1 MLKNFSYVRATTVDE
16 AIEQLRAP
24 GGCVHAGGTDLVGC
38 LRDGVFEAERV
49 VSIGALNGLKGIR
62 EQSGGGLRIGA
73 LTRIAEIAR
82 NPLIAERYA
91 ALGRAASEVG
101 TPQLRNQGTLG
112 GNICQKTRCAYYRG
126 PFPCRRKGGERCFAV
141 EGNTE
146 THAIFGAGR
155 CYMVHPSDTASA
167 LTALNASV
175 AVQGPRGSR
184 TIPIDGFFVL
194 PEVDPTRETVLA
206 QGEVVT
212 ELILPPPGV
221 GLRSSYRKV
230 RMRRS
235 FDFALA
241 GVALALR
248 KDSAGAV
255 SEARVVF
262 SGVAPV
268 PWRSPATE
276 RAITGQ
282 RLTDDVVRRAADAA
296 VADADPMPDNTYKV
310 DLLRGI
316 VAQELAALA

>member
-1 MLKNFSYVRATTVDE
+1 MLKSFSYVRAKSLDE
-16 AIEQLRAP
+16 AVEQLRAA
-24 GGCVHAGGTDLVGC
+24 GGRVHAGGTDLVGC
-38 LRDGVFEAERV
+38 LRDGVFEVERV
-49 VSIGALNGLKGIR
+49 VSIGAIDALKGIR
-62 EQSGGGLRIGA
+62 EQSGGGVRIGA
-73 LTRIAEIAR
+73 LTRIAEVAKS
-82 NPLIAERYA
+82 PVIAERFA
-91 ALGRAASEVG
+91 ALARAASEVG

-126 PFPCRRKGGERCFAV
+126 PFPCRRKGGGSCFAI

-146 THAIFGAGR
+146 AHAIFGGRR

-175 AVQGPRGSR
+175 AVEGPRGAR
-184 TIPIDGFFVL
+184 TIPIDRFFVL
-194 PEVDPTRETVLA
+194 PEVDPTRETVLE

-212 ELILPPPGV
+212 DVILPAPGA

-235 FDFALA
+235 WDFALA
-241 GVALALR
+241 GVALAIR
-248 KDSAGAV
+248 KDAGGAV

-268 PWRSPATE
+268 PWRSTATE
-276 RAITGQ
+276 GVITGQ
-282 RLTDDVVRRAADAA
+282 RLTEDVVRRAADAA
-296 VADADPMPDNTYKV
+296 VAEADPMPDNAYKV

-316 VAQELAALA
+316 VAQELAVMA

>member
-1 MLKNFSYVRATTVDE
+1 MLKSFSYVRATTVDE
-16 AIEQLRAP
+16 AVEQLRAP
-24 GGCVHAGGTDLVGC
+24 GARVHAGGTDLVGC
-38 LRDGVFEAERV
+38 LRDQVFDVERV
-49 VSIGALNGLKGIR
+49 VSIGSIDALDGIR
-62 EQSGGGLRIGA
+62 QQSGGGLRIGA
-73 LTRIAEIAR
+73 LTRIAQVAAD
-82 NPLIAERYA
+82 PLIGERYA
-91 ALGRAASEVG
+91 ALARAASEVG

-126 PFPCRRKGGERCFAV
+126 PFACRRKGGAKCFAI

-146 THAIFGAGR
+146 AHAVFGGGR

-167 LTALNASV
+167 LMALDATV
-175 AVQGPRGSR
+175 AVQGPRGAR
-184 TIPIDGFFVL
+184 TIPIDRFFVL
-194 PEVDPTRETVLA
+194 PEVDPTRETVLE

-212 ELILPPPGV
+212 EVILPPPGA

-235 FDFALA
+235 WDFALV

-268 PWRSPATE
+268 PWRSTPAE
-276 RAITGQ
+276 RVITGQ
-282 RLTDDVVRRAADAA
+282 RLSEDVVRAAADAA
-296 VADADPMPDNTYKV
+296 VADADPMPDNAYKV
-310 DLLRGI
+310 ALLRGI